1 MLIVLNRLSVA
12 ICPGDIKY
20 KDVNGDGVVNGDD
33 KVPLS
38 FSSTPRF
45 MYGFGVEFRY
55 KRLSAAVLFKGTGNT
70 DVYHVGLGYGAGY
83 IPFQDKQIGNVLSIV
98 KDPANRWISR
108 EYAEKIGMNPALA
121 ENPNARFP
129 RMSYGNLEN
138 NSQLSNFWI
147 DNAKYL
153 RLSEVNIN
161 YSVNVP
167 KTIKNLGINSID
179 LSLVGNNLCVWDKID
194 ICDPEQAVYNGRRYP
209 IPASVTLQAYIKF

>member
-1 MLIVLNRLSVA
+1 
-12 ICPGDIKY
+12 
-20 KDVNGDGVVNGDD
+20 
-33 KVPLS
+33 
-38 FSSTPRF
+38 

-98 KDPANRWISR
+98 KAPANRWISR

>member
-1 MLIVLNRLSVA
+1 
-12 ICPGDIKY
+12 
-20 KDVNGDGVVNGDD
+20 
-33 KVPLS
+33 
-38 FSSTPRF
+38 

-55 KRLSAAVLFKGTGNT
+55 KRL
-70 DVYHVGLGYGAGY
+70 VGCRTVQRNRKYRCVSRRLGIWRRLYS
-83 IPFQDKQIGNVLSIV
+83 FQDKQIGNVLSIV

-161 YSVNVP
+161 YSVNDTQDYKEFWETTP
-167 KTIKNLGINSID
+167 STFHS
-179 LSLVGNNLCVWDKID
+179 
-194 ICDPEQAVYNGRRYP
+194 
-209 IPASVTLQAYIKF
+209 